1 MIENIWKAFNAE
13 GVNHNVLEALGQTV
27 WVTVRLVPQKQSD
40 QSPNHLHLYLHLES
54 MLANICGRRMGGR
67 YFHMHL
73 FCLVIIFVFSPFLIL
88 IYIYLEMIREGSFM
102 RTKHLS

>member
-54 MLANICGRRMGGR
+54 MLANISFSYPDLYILGNDKRGI
-67 YFHMHL
+67 FHANQTPM
-73 FCLVIIFVFSPFLIL
+73 
-88 IYIYLEMIREGSFM
+88 YLDP
-102 RTKHLS
+102 HHN